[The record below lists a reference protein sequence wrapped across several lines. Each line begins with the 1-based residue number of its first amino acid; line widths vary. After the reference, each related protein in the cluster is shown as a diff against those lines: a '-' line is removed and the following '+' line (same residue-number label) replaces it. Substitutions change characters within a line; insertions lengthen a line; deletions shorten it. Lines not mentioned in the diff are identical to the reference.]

1 MEGAQ
6 VVADALERIKG
17 TLERAVTGLPN
28 DDLHRQPRDDCN
40 SIAWLAWHLTRVQ
53 DDHLSN
59 LAGREQAWTADGWHA
74 RFGMEADPHN
84 LGGGH
89 TPEQVAAFRAPDTQT
104 LLDYHNAV
112 LERSKAY
119 LETLATAD
127 LDRVL
132 DEPQWQ
138 TPVTV
143 GVRLVSVIN
152 DNTQHAGQIAYL
164 RGLFQG
170 LGWQRF

>member
-6 VVADALERIKG
+6 MVADALERIKG
-17 TLERAVTGLPN
+17 ILQRVLMGLPN
-28 DDLHRQPRDDCN
+28 DDLHRQPRHDCN
-40 SIAWLAWHLTRVQ
+40 PIAWLAWHLTRVQ

-59 LAGREQAWTADGWHA
+59 LAVREQAWTADGWHA

-89 TPEQVAAFRAPDTQT
+89 TPSQVAAFRTPDAQT

-143 GVRLVSVIN
+143 GVRLMSVIN
-152 DNTQHAGQIAYL
+152 DNTQHAGQAAYL
-164 RGLFQG
+164 RGLFHG